1 MFMFNLRRI
10 RERLASWISPHQENA
25 LKIERPLFKEEE
37 KKEIKVTIKRKWEI
51 FSGKYEYFFTDENGS
66 FLFHYIDRD
75 KSQLGDFRQAIT
87 EFYRS
92 ISETKL
98 FKKVTFSFK
107 YKLD

>member
-1 MFMFNLRRI
+1 MINLKGI
-10 RERLASWISPHQENA
+10 RDILANWVSPRQESA
-25 LKIERPLFKEEE
+25 LNIERPLFKEEE
-37 KKEIKVTIKRKWEI
+37 KKEIRVTIKRKWEI
-51 FSGKYEYFFTDENGS
+51 FSSKYEYFFTDESGS
-66 FLFHYIDRD
+66 FLFHYID
-75 KSQLGDFRQAIT
+75 KEGSKLGDFRQAIT

>member
-1 MFMFNLRRI
+1 MFNLRGI
-10 RERLASWISPHQENA
+10 RERLSSWISPHQENA

-37 KKEIKVTIKRKWEI
+37 KKEIRVTIKRKLEI
-51 FSGKYEYFFTDENGS
+51 FSSKYEYFFTDESGS
-66 FLFHYIDRD
+66 FLFHYID
-75 KSQLGDFRQAIT
+75 KEGSQLGDFRQAIT

>member
-1 MFMFNLRRI
+1 MINLI
-10 RERLASWISPHQENA
+10 GFRERLARWISPRQENS
-25 LKIERPLFKEEE
+25 LKIDKPLFKEEKK

-51 FSGKYEYFFTDENGS
+51 FSSKYEYFFVDQNGD
-66 FLFHYIDRD
+66 FMFHYIDIG
-75 KSQLGDFRQAIT
+75 QLGDFRQAIT

-92 ISETKL
+92 VSDTEL